1 MKFMTFIILGV
12 ISLYFVGCSIDRSEN
27 KDLPVLDLS
36 KEYPKEKLDI
46 REIADIEYIP
56 LETTDESVLGMGLVS
71 MSDEYIIINYFGNIF
86 FFDRKTGK
94 FLWKFNRKGGSGEE
108 YSTGIILIVDFL
120 SEECYVYDCV
130 RNKILV
136 YTYHGD
142 FKRSFPIKKEGL
154 LLIPTYNYN
163 KDYLV
168 GYNKFTSRSDFKLL
182 DPHPY
187 YLISKRDGKISPL
200 PIDVEN
206 SINTKL
212 ERKFV
217 KGGTYSIS
225 LSEMI
230 NLLKAGDETFIGDFA
245 LDTLYISKEHKLTPV
260 AVQKPEVFSSDVPL
274 VVSADLFTDSYMG
287 FYVVKMRYVPE
298 DPYKPLNEAPYLYWN
313 RKTGEIHR
321 YELYDSNILTEK
333 ILRPRMSHTQLDKNQ
348 AIFRFKAEFLVEQY
362 EAGKLR
368 GELKEIASK
377 LSIEDNHVLVLCKFK

>member
-1 MKFMTFIILGV
+1 
-12 ISLYFVGCSIDRSEN
+12 
-27 KDLPVLDLS
+27 
-36 KEYPKEKLDI
+36 
-46 REIADIEYIP
+46 
-56 LETTDESVLGMGLVS
+56 
-71 MSDEYIIINYFGNIF
+71 
-86 FFDRKTGK
+86 
-94 FLWKFNRKGGSGEE
+94 
-108 YSTGIILIVDFL
+108 
-120 SEECYVYDCV
+120 
-130 RNKILV
+130 
-136 YTYHGD
+136 
-142 FKRSFPIKKEGL
+142 
-154 LLIPTYNYN
+154 
-163 KDYLV
+163 
-168 GYNKFTSRSDFKLL
+168 
-182 DPHPY
+182 
-187 YLISKRDGKISPL
+187 
-200 PIDVEN
+200 
-206 SINTKL
+206 
-212 ERKFV
+212 
-217 KGGTYSIS
+217 
-225 LSEMI
+225 MI

-298 DPYKPLNEAPYLYWN
+298 DTYKPLNEAPYLYWN